1 MLADPSLDGEA
12 FNFGPNSQQD
22 KTVADLLESM
32 ATRWPGAAWEIAV
45 GSEQAGREAALL
57 RLSCDKALRR
67 LDWRAVLQFPETV
80 SLTIDWYRA
89 WHQRDGNL
97 HRLTV
102 DQIERYTHIAR
113 SAEIGWATP

>member
-12 FNFGPNSQQD
+12 FNFGPNNQQD

-102 DQIERYTHIAR
+102 DQIERFTHNAR

>member
-1 MLADPSLDGEA
+1 M
-12 FNFGPNSQQD
+12 Q
-22 KTVADLLESM
+22 K
-32 ATRWPGAAWEIAV
+32 IAV
-45 GSEQAGREAALL
+45 GAEQAGREAARL

-67 LDWRAVLQFPETV
+67 LDWRAVLQFSETV

-102 DQIERYTHIAR
+102 AQIERYAHIAR